1 MKISNTKIFG
11 QIPILVLYM
20 AVILVIFFCVLRFT
34 TYGRNCYAI
43 GGNYD
48 VAKYSGINTV
58 MIKWSTFVISGVM
71 AALCTIHTC
80 RLLESCRA

>member
-1 MKISNTKIFG
+1 
-11 QIPILVLYM
+11 M

-71 AALCTIHTC
+71 AALAGI
-80 RLLESCRA
+80 LLSPE